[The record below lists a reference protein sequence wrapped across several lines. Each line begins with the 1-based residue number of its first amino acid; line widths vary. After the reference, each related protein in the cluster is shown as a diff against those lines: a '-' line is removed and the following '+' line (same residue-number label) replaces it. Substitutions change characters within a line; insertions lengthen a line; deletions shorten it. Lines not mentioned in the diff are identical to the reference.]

1 MFVVVCRLIQELE
14 GLDHDD
20 YIHSICTDETLKK
33 LSSGK
38 VGTVFHISN
47 DNRFLIKILR
57 KSEIKV
63 LNIILRMNVLF
74 VVFVPYRLFN
84 FIEINLAC
92 R

>member
-63 LNIILRMNVLF
+63 LF